1 MLFNTKQNKQGKG
14 VAFYSGALYSF
25 SGDNMLKNIPLI
37 ARMIIIQDVIKEE
50 KKENG
55 CKNNSYYNT
64 KLDSECEYCL
74 NTSSWD

>member
-1 MLFNTKQNKQGKG
+1 
-14 VAFYSGALYSF
+14 
-25 SGDNMLKNIPLI
+25 MLKNIPLI

-64 KLDSECEYCL
+64 NLDSECEYCL

>member
-1 MLFNTKQNKQGKG
+1 
-14 VAFYSGALYSF
+14 
-25 SGDNMLKNIPLI
+25 MLKNIPLI

-50 KKENG
+50 KKENS